1 MKKLLFA
8 QYIDYA
14 NEKNRTT
21 LIILNILHELRVMT
35 LSQMTEMINLD
46 FKMNKSA
53 VAQQLSYLAKAEFV
67 EKIRFGKEMCYYLTK
82 IGHQSI
88 GGVYSLPKM
97 PEYNLNH
104 YLQINNYLIKT
115 LRILG
120 QHRHLKKVVSER
132 RQVFETK
139 DFKANSKGRKYFVAD
154 YQVVF
159 NTERVAREIVW
170 NFEIELT
177 MKTKRRYINGVFP
190 KYIKELKSK
199 RDNRLIYVTPSES
212 IKEELELIKK
222 YMISQEKETV
232 DWPSRLHLLSAEEFE
247 KTLEQLVKNDEGINW
262 PDEIELFE

>member
-8 QYIDYA
+8 QYIDF
-14 NEKNRTT
+14 KSDNRIE
-21 LIILNILHELRVMT
+21 LLILNLLHELRVVT
-35 LSQMTEMINLD
+35 AKQLLALIQLEVECQRGNLSKKLNR
-46 FKMNKSA
+46 
-53 VAQQLSYLAKAEFV
+53 LSKQELIEWKR
-67 EKIRFGKEMCYYLTK
+67 IGKQKYYYLSK
-82 IGHQSI
+82 LGHLSI
-88 GGVYSLPKM
+88 GGVYSFPKM

-139 DFKANSKGRKYFVAD
+139 DFTANSKGRKYFVAD

-212 IKEELELIKK
+212 IKEELELIKR

-247 KTLEQLVKNDEGINW
+247 KTLERLVKNDEGINW